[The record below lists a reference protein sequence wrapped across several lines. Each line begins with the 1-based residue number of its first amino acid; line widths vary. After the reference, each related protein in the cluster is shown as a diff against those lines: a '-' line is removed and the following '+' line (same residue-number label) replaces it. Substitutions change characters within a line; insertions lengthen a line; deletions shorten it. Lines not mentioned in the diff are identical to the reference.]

1 MSSFIC
7 KVKNIPWG
15 GTLPWDS
22 RWETIQRQTESWGT
36 GSDTHPKIESG
47 LGIRSM
53 VFWANCL
60 LFVSDSLMKKSKSLL
75 LLFCHEWRERIAH
88 SHSFVMSDWAKSNGS
103 DSLLGI
109 KRGKNVKKNDKNR
122 WKIRFF
128 QANRL
133 FFKSDLLESRAN
145 HSLVKSNE
153 SNLLTV
159 ALL

>member
-47 LGIRSM
+47 LGIRSS

-60 LFVSDSLMKKSKSLL
+60 LFVSEREKERFAHEKKQ
-75 LLFCHEWRERIAH
+75 IA
-88 SHSFVMSDWAKSNGS
+88 
-103 DSLLGI
+103 L
-109 KRGKNVKKNDKNR
+109 
-122 WKIRFF
+122 
-128 QANRL
+128 
-133 FFKSDLLESRAN
+133 
-145 HSLVKSNE
+145 
-153 SNLLTV
+153 V
-159 ALL
+159 ALLSWVTGANRSRSLFCNEWLSKERREWFTLGPKKGEKCKKMTKTYEKYVFFKQISCFLRAICLNHEQITDIALF